1 MKKTLITII
10 TILIVSV
17 NLIFAQKPAQFITSG
32 TIEYQKRVNV
42 YATIPYQVR
51 KDADPNMLANLQRMV
66 ENYKKSLP
74 QFATFN
80 SSLSFNNNK
89 MLLVP
94 VKAAVPFQSVE
105 LNPLTSES
113 NTIYTDLTDGT
124 IAMEKDAMGEQFL
137 IKDKMRQAKW
147 KITEETR
154 DILGYTCR
162 RANGIVSDSVYV
174 VAFYA
179 DNIRVSGGPELFS
192 GLPGMILQL
201 NIPHENV
208 SWTATKIILGTPTKP
223 ITPPQKGKAVDT
235 KQFMSTIQ
243 KGMGAYKSK
252 GINVDYY
259 VKMLGLM

>member
-10 TILIVSV
+10 TILLAGNS
-17 NLIFAQKPAQFITSG
+17 LFAQQKATFITSG
-32 TIEYQKRVNV
+32 TIDYQKRVNV

-51 KDADPNMLANLQRMV
+51 KDDPNIVAQLQRML
-66 ENYKKSLP
+66 ENYKKAQP
-74 QFATFN
+74 QQFVTFS

-94 VKAAVPFQSVE
+94 NKAAVPVQSFE
-105 LNPLTSES
+105 LNPLTTES
-113 NTIYTDLTDGT
+113 NIIYTDLTEGT
-124 IAMEKDAMGEQFL
+124 FTMEKDAMGEQFL

-174 VAFYA
+174 VAFYT
-179 DNIRVSGGPELFS
+179 DDIRISGGPELFS

-208 SWTATKIILGTPTKP
+208 SWTATKITVGTPAKA
-223 ITPPQKGKAVDT
+223 ITLSQKGKPIDT
-235 KQFMSTIQ
+235 KQFMSTIK
-243 KGMGAYKSK
+243 KGMDAYKSR
-252 GINVDYY
+252 GINIDYY
-259 VKMLGLM
+259 IKMLGLM